1 MKKLRLLIPAALL
14 ILALA
19 VCIPNASFRVLSGMA
34 QEVKRTVFSPVKT
47 EKFASY
53 TPLFPTPEVEN
64 GYVPQGL
71 CYLEAA
77 GVYVLSAYHETQ
89 PSVLVLADAANGA
102 RLKTLALAQAD
113 GQPFTGHVGG
123 VATDGDWIYVADDAR
138 VQRLAVSAVLQAADG
153 AALPLTDSFLTDL
166 RCSFLSCD
174 GAYLYAGEFYNF
186 TFDGAYDTDPAHWR
200 RVTFFERYY
209 ARCCAYPLASLDAAC
224 GAQTV
229 TVPEYVITLPRCVQG
244 FARMPD
250 DSLRLSVSYGRNNP
264 SYLLTYSDVT
274 AWDPDGSVLYG
285 DEHVPIYYL
294 YQKACTARAELPP
307 MLEGIAAVNGQTV
320 GVFESCA
327 AKYADGAFP
336 VNDVCSFS

>member
-1 MKKLRLLIPAALL
+1 MKKKLWLIPAAVL

-19 VCIPNASFRVLSGMA
+19 VCIPNAGFRVVSGMA
-34 QEVKRTVFSPVKT
+34 QELQRTKFSPVRT
-47 EKFASY
+47 QAFAPY

-71 CYLEAA
+71 CYLEKAQ
-77 GVYVLSAYHETQ
+77 VYVLSAYHETQ
-89 PSVLVLADAANGA
+89 PSVLILTDAAAGT

-113 GQPFTGHVGG
+113 GQPFTGHLGG
-123 VATDGDWIYVADDAR
+123 VATDGDWLYLTDEAK

-153 AALPLTDSFLTDL
+153 ETLPLTESFLTDL

-186 TFDGAYDTDPAHWR
+186 TFDGSFDTDPDHWR
-200 RVTFFERYY
+200 RVSFFERYY

-224 GAQTV
+224 EAGTV
-229 TVPEYVITLPRCVQG
+229 TTPEYVLTLPRCVQG
-244 FARMPD
+244 LARMPD
-250 DSLRLSVSYGRNNP
+250 GSLRLSVSYGRNNP
-264 SYLLTYSDVT
+264 SYLLTYTDVT

-285 DEHVPIYYL
+285 DERVPIYYL

-336 VNDVCSFS
+336 VDAVCSFS